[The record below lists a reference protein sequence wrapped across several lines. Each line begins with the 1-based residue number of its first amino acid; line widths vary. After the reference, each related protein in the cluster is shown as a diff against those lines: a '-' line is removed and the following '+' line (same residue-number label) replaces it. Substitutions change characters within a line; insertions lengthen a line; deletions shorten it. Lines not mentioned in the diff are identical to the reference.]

1 MKRISVF
8 CGSSPGKNGIYEK
21 SARQLGEILAE
32 RKIGLVYGGTN
43 IGLMNH
49 VADGAL
55 RRGGEVIGVLPE
67 FIGKKGIA
75 HANLT
80 QLIMVNSM
88 HERKRKMHELSDGVI
103 AMPGGFGTLEEF
115 FEVLTWGQ
123 LGLHKK
129 PVGLL
134 NINGFYD
141 PLRILTHKM
150 VTEGF
155 LKEENRKM
163 LLISDDITELLDLME
178 NYTAPSVDKWISRE
192 NNIT

>member
-8 CGSSPGKNGIYEK
+8 CGSSPGRDGIYEQTAK
-21 SARQLGEILAE
+21 QLGEILAE

-43 IGLMNH
+43 VGLMNH
-49 VADGAL
+49 VANGAL
-55 RRGGEVIGVLPE
+55 GKGGEVIGVLPE
-67 FIGKKGIA
+67 FISKKGIA
-75 HANLT
+75 HLKLTNL
-80 QLIMVNSM
+80 IVVNTM
-88 HERKRKMHELSDGVI
+88 HDRKRKMHELSDGVI
-103 AMPGGFGTLEEF
+103 ALPGGFGTLEEF
-115 FEVLTWGQ
+115 FEILTWGQ

-141 PLRILTHKM
+141 PLRVLTHLM

-163 LLISDDITELLDLME
+163 LLISNEITELLDLME
-178 NYTAPSVDKWISRE
+178 NYTAPSVEKWISRE

>member
-1 MKRISVF
+1 MERISVF
-8 CGSSPGKNGIYEK
+8 CGSSPGKDGLYEK
-21 SARQLGEILAE
+21 AARQLGEILAE

-49 VADGAL
+49 VANGAL
-55 RRGGEVIGVLPE
+55 SRGGEVIGVLPE

-75 HANLT
+75 HPDLT
-80 QLIMVNSM
+80 QLIIVNSM

-178 NYTAPSVDKWISRE
+178 NYTAPSVDKWISGE

>member
-1 MKRISVF
+1 MERISVF
-8 CGSSPGKNGIYEK
+8 CGSSPGKDGLYEK
-21 SARQLGEILAE
+21 AARQLGEILAE

-49 VADGAL
+49 VANGAL
-55 RRGGEVIGVLPE
+55 SRGGEVIGVLPE

-75 HANLT
+75 HPDLT
-80 QLIMVNSM
+80 QLIIVNSM

-163 LLISDDITELLDLME
+163 LLISDEITELLDLME
-178 NYTAPSVDKWISRE
+178 NYTAPSVEKWISRE

>member
-1 MKRISVF
+1 MERISVF
-8 CGSSPGKNGIYEK
+8 CGSSPGKDGLYEK
-21 SARQLGEILAE
+21 AARQLGEILAE

-49 VADGAL
+49 VANGAL
-55 RRGGEVIGVLPE
+55 SRGGEVIGVLPE

-75 HANLT
+75 HPDLT
-80 QLIMVNSM
+80 QLIIVNSM

-163 LLISDDITELLDLME
+163 LLISDEITELLDLME
-178 NYTAPSVDKWISRE
+178 NYTAPSVEKWISGE

>member
-1 MKRISVF
+1 MKKISVF
-8 CGSSPGKNGIYEK
+8 CGSSRGRDGIYEQT
-21 SARQLGEILAE
+21 AERLGGILAD

-49 VADGAL
+49 VANGAL
-55 RRGGEVIGVLPE
+55 GRGGEVIGVLPE

-75 HANLT
+75 HPDLT
-80 QLIMVNSM
+80 QLIIVNSM

-103 AMPGGFGTLEEF
+103 AMPGGFGTMEEF

-141 PLRILTHKM
+141 PLRALTHKM

-163 LLISDDITELLDLME
+163 LLISDDITELLDMME
-178 NYTAPSVDKWISRE
+178 NYTAPSVEKWISRE
-192 NNIT
+192 NNLA

>member
-1 MKRISVF
+1 MERISVF
-8 CGSSPGKNGIYEK
+8 CGSSRGRDGIYEK
-21 SARQLGEILAE
+21 AAERLGETLAD

-49 VADGAL
+49 VANGAL
-55 RRGGEVIGVLPE
+55 SRGGEVIGVLPE

-75 HANLT
+75 HTSLT

-88 HERKRKMHELSDGVI
+88 HERKKKMHELSDGVI

-141 PLRILTHKM
+141 PLKILTHKM

-155 LKEENRKM
+155 LKDENRKM
-163 LLISDDITELLDLME
+163 LLISENINELLDLME

>member
-1 MKRISVF
+1 MERISVF
-8 CGSSPGKNGIYEK
+8 CGSSPGKDGLYEK
-21 SARQLGEILAE
+21 AARQLGEILAE

-49 VADGAL
+49 VANGAL
-55 RRGGEVIGVLPE
+55 SRGGEVIGVLPE

-75 HANLT
+75 HPDLT
-80 QLIMVNSM
+80 QLIIVNSM